1 MNPIFLKE
9 QLLKNKSG
17 IYSELVKKFYE
28 PDISPSM
35 LQSWIANE
43 LKVEENLI
51 NIKSLTSAINRYRKK
66 NNLLQ
71 QNQNYINNTHKQQS
85 VSDTLTN
92 KSVSHY
98 PDNLTNSKSEK
109 KQPEPVEFKFSNPN
123 DSQWGKKTGIQEL

>member
-66 NNLLQ
+66 IIYFNKIRIILIIHTNN
-71 QNQNYINNTHKQQS
+71 
-85 VSDTLTN
+85 
-92 KSVSHY
+92 
-98 PDNLTNSKSEK
+98 
-109 KQPEPVEFKFSNPN
+109 
-123 DSQWGKKTGIQEL
+123 SQYLIH